1 MTEINMHDINSA
13 LSEIRAEVEKKNAD
27 LGKVANLEAI
37 LDKQEKS
44 NQDLMKKLNEQK
56 ASQEEAETKF
66 ASLEAELKRGS
77 LAGEKKEAVSQEL
90 KSFEK
95 FISLGEKQFT
105 REEAEVKS
113 LRTDIDTNGGYLAPA
128 QYVNEIIKEITEIS
142 PVRQVARVIR
152 SNAKEIEIPK
162 RTGLVSGGWVGE
174 LETASSSNSSYGME
188 KITVNKMM
196 VYSDIS
202 VEMLQ
207 DSAFNMQQE
216 ISADVAEDF
225 AKIEG
230 NAFINGNGVKKPEG
244 LLFNDDVSEYNSGA
258 AAALTAD
265 SLFEIQGELKAGY
278 NLSYMMN
285 RKTLNQHVRTL
296 KDSNGQYLLQLGL
309 GALPNSIAGLPYVLA
324 NDMPNVAANAFPILL
339 GDYRKAFYI
348 VDSAEITVLEDP
360 YTQAISGARRFNFY
374 KRVGGQVVLP
384 EAVKKL
390 KIAV

>member
-1 MTEINMHDINSA
+1 MTEINMHDINA
-13 LSEIRAEVEKKNAD
+13 TLIEIREECEKKNAD
-27 LGKVANLEAI
+27 LGKIANLEAV
-37 LDKQEKS
+37 LEKQEKS
-44 NQDLMKKLNEQK
+44 NQDLMKKINEEK
-56 ASQEEAETKF
+56 ASKEEVEAKF
-66 ASLEAELKRGS
+66 ANLEAELKRGS
-77 LAGEKKEAVSQEL
+77 LAGEQKEEASKEL

-95 FISLGEKQFT
+95 FLCLGEKQFSKQI
-105 REEAEVKS
+105 EEKT
-113 LRTDIDTNGGYLAPA
+113 LRTDTDTNGGYLAPS

-152 SNAKEIEIPK
+152 TNSKEIEIPK

-174 LETASSSNSSYGME
+174 LESSSSSNSSYGME

-207 DSAFNMQQE
+207 DAAFNMRQE
-216 ISADVAEDF
+216 ISSDVAEDF
-225 AKIEG
+225 AKLEG
-230 NAFINGNGVKKPEG
+230 AAFINGNGVKKPEG
-244 LLFNDDVSEYNSGA
+244 LLSNADISSFNSGA

-278 NLSYMMN
+278 DLAFMMN
-285 RKTLNQHVRTL
+285 RKTLHQHVRTL
-296 KDSNGQYLLQLGL
+296 KDNNGQYLLQLGL
-309 GALPNSIAGLPYVLA
+309 GALPNTIAGLPYVLA
-324 NDMPNVAANAFPILL
+324 NDMPDVAANAFPILI

-348 VDSAEITVLEDP
+348 VDSAEVTVLEDP
-360 YTQAISGARRFNFY
+360 YTQAISGVRRFNFY

>member
-13 LSEIRAEVEKKNAD
+13 LTEIRAECEKKNAD
-27 LGKVANLEAI
+27 LGKIANLEAV
-37 LDKQEKS
+37 LEKQEKS
-44 NQDLMKKLNEQK
+44 NQDLMKKINEEK
-56 ASQEEAETKF
+56 ASKEEVEAKF
-66 ASLEAELKRGS
+66 ANLEAELKRGS
-77 LAGEKKEAVSQEL
+77 LAGEQKEEASKEL

-95 FISLGEKQFT
+95 FLCLGEKQFSKEI
-105 REEAEVKS
+105 EEKT
-113 LRTDIDTNGGYLAPA
+113 LRTDVDTNGGYLAPS

-152 SNAKEIEIPK
+152 TNAKEIEIPK

-174 LETASSSNSSYGME
+174 LESSSSSNSTYGME

-207 DSAFNMQQE
+207 DAAFNMRQE
-216 ISADVAEDF
+216 ISSDVAEDF
-225 AKIEG
+225 AKLEG

-244 LLFNDDVSEYNSGA
+244 LLANADISSYNSGD

-278 NLSYMMN
+278 DLAFMMN
-285 RKTLNQHVRTL
+285 RKTLHQHVRTL
-296 KDSNGQYLLQLGL
+296 KDNNGQYLLQLGL
-309 GALPNSIAGLPYVLA
+309 GSLPNTIAGVPYVLA
-324 NDMPNVAANAFPILL
+324 NDMPDVAANAFPILI

-348 VDSAEITVLEDP
+348 VDSAEVTVLEDP
-360 YTQAISGARRFNFY
+360 YTQAISGVRRFNFF

-384 EAVKKL
+384 EALKKL
-390 KIAV
+390 KIAA

>member
-1 MTEINMHDINSA
+1 MTEINMHDINA
-13 LSEIRAEVEKKNAD
+13 TLIEIREECEKKNAD
-27 LGKVANLEAI
+27 LGKIANLEAV
-37 LDKQEKS
+37 LEKQEKS
-44 NQDLMKKLNEQK
+44 NQDLMKKINEEK
-56 ASQEEAETKF
+56 ASKEEVEAKF
-66 ASLEAELKRGS
+66 ANLEAELKRGS
-77 LAGEKKEAVSQEL
+77 LAGEQKEEASKEL

-95 FISLGEKQFT
+95 FLCLGEKQFSKQI
-105 REEAEVKS
+105 EEKT
-113 LRTDIDTNGGYLAPA
+113 LRTDTDTNGGYLAPS

-152 SNAKEIEIPK
+152 TNSKEIEIPK

-174 LETASSSNSSYGME
+174 LESSSSSNSSYGME

-207 DSAFNMQQE
+207 DAAFNMRQE
-216 ISADVAEDF
+216 ISSDVAEDF
-225 AKIEG
+225 AKLEG
-230 NAFINGNGVKKPEG
+230 AAFINGNGVKKPEG
-244 LLFNDDVSEYNSGA
+244 LLANADISSYNSGA

-278 NLSYMMN
+278 DLAFMMN
-285 RKTLNQHVRTL
+285 RKTLHQHVRTL
-296 KDSNGQYLLQLGL
+296 KDNNGQYLLQLGL
-309 GALPNSIAGLPYVLA
+309 GALPNTIAGLPYVLA
-324 NDMPNVAANAFPILL
+324 NDMPDVAANAFPILI

-348 VDSAEITVLEDP
+348 VDSAEVTVLEDP
-360 YTQAISGARRFNFY
+360 YTQAISGVRRFNFY

>member
-13 LSEIRAEVEKKNAD
+13 LNEIRAEYEKKNAD
-27 LGKVANLEAI
+27 LGKIANLEAV
-37 LDKQEKS
+37 LEKQEKS
-44 NQDLMKKLNEQK
+44 NQDSMKKINEEK
-56 ASQEEAETKF
+56 ASKEEVEAKF
-66 ASLEAELKRGS
+66 ANLEAELKRGS
-77 LAGEKKEAVSQEL
+77 LAGEQKEEASKEL

-95 FISLGEKQFT
+95 FLCLGEKQFSKEI
-105 REEAEVKS
+105 EEKT
-113 LRTDIDTNGGYLAPA
+113 LRTDNDTNGGYLAPS

-152 SNAKEIEIPK
+152 TNAKEIEIPK

-174 LETASSSNSSYGME
+174 LESSSSSNSSYGME

-207 DSAFNMQQE
+207 DAAFNMRQE
-216 ISADVAEDF
+216 ISSDVAEDF

-230 NAFINGNGVKKPEG
+230 AAFINGDGVKKPEG
-244 LLFNDDVSEYNSGA
+244 LLANADISSFNSGDA
-258 AAALTAD
+258 TALKAD
-265 SLFEIQGELKAGY
+265 SLYGILGELKSGY
-278 NLSYMMN
+278 DVTFMMN
-285 RKTLNQHVRTL
+285 RRTLFNHVRTL
-296 KDSNGQYLLQLGL
+296 KDNSGQYLFQLGA
-309 GALPNSIAGLPYVLA
+309 GTIPNTIAGESYVLA
-324 NDMPNVAANAFPILL
+324 NDIEDVASGTYPILV
-339 GDYRKAFYI
+339 GDFRKAFYI
-348 VDSAEITVLEDP
+348 VDSAEVTVLEDP
-360 YTQAISGARRFNFY
+360 YTRAISGVRRFNFY

>member
-37 LDKQEKS
+37 VEKQEKS
-44 NQDLMKKLNEQK
+44 NQDLMKKINEEK
-56 ASQEEAETKF
+56 ASKEEVEAKF
-66 ASLEAELKRGS
+66 ANLEAELKRGS
-77 LAGEKKEAVSQEL
+77 LAGEQKEEARIEL

-95 FISLGEKQFT
+95 FLCLGEKQFSKEI
-105 REEAEVKS
+105 EEKT
-113 LRTDIDTNGGYLAPA
+113 LRTDNDTNGGYLAPS

-152 SNAKEIEIPK
+152 TNAKEIEIPK
-162 RTGLVSGGWVGE
+162 RTGLVSGIWVGE
-174 LETASSSNSSYGME
+174 GESSSSSNSTYGME
-188 KITVNKMM
+188 KIPVNKMM

-207 DSAFNMQQE
+207 DAAFNMRQE
-216 ISADVAEDF
+216 ISSDVAEDF
-225 AKIEG
+225 AKLEG

-244 LLFNDDVSEYNSGA
+244 LLGNDKISSYNSGQA
-258 AAALTAD
+258 LALTAD

-278 NLSYMMN
+278 DLTYMLN
-285 RKTLNQHVRTL
+285 RKTLHQHVRTL
-296 KDSNGQYLLQLGL
+296 KDNNGQYLLQLGL
-309 GALPNSIAGLPYVLA
+309 GALPNTIAGVPYVLA
-324 NDMPNVAANAFPILL
+324 NDMPDVAANAFPILL

-348 VDSAEITVLEDP
+348 VDSAEVTVLEDP
-360 YTQAISGARRFNFY
+360 YTQAISGVRRFNFY

-384 EAVKKL
+384 EALKKL